1 MCLIGIII
9 VLSVCTV
16 LVISVISGGN
26 EKAQQLLSFHE
37 WCRWWDSN
45 PHGSPQRILNPSRLP
60 FHHTGERSCDLSSI
74 SELRVKVK
82 KKSGLDG
89 NSAEHVEIP
98 VARGAAGMLDMF
110 IAVDFLL
117 LLGNAGVVPGN
128 LKREQRGKEQGADQQ
143 RHSEDLLCRW
153 FSRTGIDYSTAM

>member
-1 MCLIGIII
+1 M
-9 VLSVCTV
+9 
-16 LVISVISGGN
+16 
-26 EKAQQLLSFHE
+26 

-45 PHGSPQRILNPSRLP
+45 PHGLPQRILNPSRLP
-60 FHHTGERSCDLSSI
+60 FHHTGERSYDLSSI

-82 KKSGLDG
+82 KKSGMNG
-89 NSAEHVEIP
+89 NSAEHVEIA

-128 LKREQRGKEQGADQQ
+128 LKREQRGKEYGADQQ
-143 RHSEDLLCRW
+143 RHSKDLL
-153 FSRTGIDYSTAM
+153 